1 MFVKR
6 IFGYCMMATTLYL
19 IRHGETEGAEERR
32 YKGSL
37 DVPLSAD
44 GERRMAA
51 VGMRLANVRFDAI
64 YASPLSRALKS
75 AELVAAP
82 RGIAPTV
89 IEPLRERNFGQWE
102 GLTFDECR
110 AGFPDEFDAWFKNPL
125 TSSPV
130 GGESTLDVRARV
142 SPAIDEIIH
151 RHNGG
156 GNIAV
161 VAHGGVN
168 RIILCEMLGMPLE
181 NIFRV
186 EQNFGAVNIIE
197 LWDGLPVVKLLNG
210 IAENAL

>member
-1 MFVKR
+1 
-6 IFGYCMMATTLYL
+6 MATTLYL

-44 GERRMAA
+44 GKRRMAA

-82 RGIAPTV
+82 QGIAPTV
-89 IEPLRERNFGQWE
+89 VEPLRERNFGRWE

-110 AGFPDEFDAWFKNPL
+110 AGFPDEFNAWFQKPL

-142 SPAIDEIIH
+142 VPALTEILR

-168 RIILCEMLGMPLE
+168 RIILCELLGMPLE

-197 LWDGLPVVKLLNG
+197 LWDEVPVVNLLNG